1 MTTKD
6 EEEDIV
12 DFFVAINR
20 GDVQGILE
28 ALALV
33 SNDLYAFIEDAQE
46 IDIDF
51 AETPFDV
58 AVLDRRL
65 GDTTGSDVL
74 EQIRRQTEDTRV
86 IMLTAVTP
94 DVDIL
99 SMPFNEYLIKPV
111 SGDDLVGTVAEMLA
125 RGRYLDCVDDL
136 YVALRKLTLLQ
147 ATTSDAELRAD
158 PEYCRLTETVDD
170 LRRQADEAF
179 SALDSPA
186 GVLRELA

>member
-1 MTTKD
+1 MDTELSGTT
-6 EEEDIV
+6 
-12 DFFVAINR
+12 
-20 GDVQGILE
+20 
-28 ALALV
+28 ALV
-33 SNDLYAFIEDAQE
+33 VEDEVDLAELYATWLRLSGSTVQVANSGAEASE
-46 IDIDF
+46 CL
-51 AETPFDV
+51 AATETPFDV

-99 SMPFNEYLIKPV
+99 PMPFNEYLIKPV